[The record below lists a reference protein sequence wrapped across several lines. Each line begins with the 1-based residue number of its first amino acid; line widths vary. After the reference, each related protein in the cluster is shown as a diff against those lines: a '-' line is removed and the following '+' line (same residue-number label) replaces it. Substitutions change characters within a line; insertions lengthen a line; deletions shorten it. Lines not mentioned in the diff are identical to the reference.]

1 MSLTRPAPAAPAGMV
16 TPRRFCDSW
25 SILVCTSLITLCR
38 LAAWASA
45 SLLEAVPG
53 AGGAAACGAGPV
65 IAVGDLDL
73 VAPGGRSL
81 ARGVSFKVEEGAP
94 LLVTG
99 PNASGKTIL
108 GSVLLG
114 LWPASGDGASVTVP
128 GGAMPPPLSVLMPAT
143 QRIYLP
149 LGTLGDQVCYP
160 GRHTPGEGAQEAT
173 MAEALGYG
181 GISHILTRE
190 EEGWLAEHTWE
201 EILSGGEQQR
211 LCLARVFYRR
221 PQFALLDECTS
232 MIAASSEE
240 ALYRT
245 AVKDLGITPITLS
258 QRLFLPGLHAQELHL
273 ASPDAE
279 CGWSLVKLDQN

>member
-99 PNASGKTIL
+99 PNASGKTL
-108 GSVLLG
+108 LCAVLLG
-114 LWPASGDGASVTVP
+114 LWPARGEEASVAVA
-128 GGAMPPPLSVLMPAT
+128 GGGVPPPLGMLMPAT

-149 LGTLGDQVCYP
+149 PGALGDQVCYP
-160 GRHTPGEGAQEAT
+160 GRHSPGDEDGERG
-173 MAEALGYG
+173 MARALQLA
-181 GISHILTRE
+181 GISHVLARE
-190 EEGWLAEHTWE
+190 ADGWLADHAWE
-201 EILSGGEQQR
+201 EMLSGGEQQR